1 MCAILLEDWAK
12 RSDVAA
18 EIEQRLNIKVIWR
31 LFEIFLDDVFGY
43 NASLT
48 RKEFIQTMSNK
59 AEWLLLPSMCRKKIY
74 EVLRSDEPEV

>member
-48 RKEFIQTMSNK
+48 RKEFI
-59 AEWLLLPSMCRKKIY
+59 
-74 EVLRSDEPEV
+74 